1 MVYLSMAVERFDL
14 ISYTRPKLRLHVA
27 FKPVP
32 KPVSVELAWEP
43 QV

>member
-1 MVYLSMAVERFDL
+1 MHLKVAKEL
-14 ISYTRPKLRLHVA
+14 KLCLHVA

-32 KPVSVELAWEP
+32 KPVSVEPAWEP